1 VADVVV
7 FIVWD
12 EVVRGRER
20 RAIRVYNAV
29 REYLE
34 GVQKEGKIE
43 SFETGVFGPATP
55 LGGFLA
61 VRGTPDQLVE
71 LRRTKEFRRLMLR
84 TRLVVE
90 HLRVARAL
98 VGANL
103 LEQIREY
110 QEEVDDLDK
119 DN

>member
-1 VADVVV
+1 VADIGV

-34 GVQKEGKIE
+34 SIEKEGKIE
-43 SFETGVFGPATP
+43 NFEIGVFGPATG
-55 LGGFLA
+55 LGGFIM
-61 VRGTPDQLVE
+61 VRGTEDQLLAV
-71 LRRTKEFRRLMLR
+71 RRTKEFRRLMLR

-98 VGANL
+98 LGGQL
-103 LEQIREY
+103 LQQIKEY
-110 QEEVDDLDK
+110 QDEIEDLEK
-119 DN
+119 

>member
-1 VADVVV
+1 MADVVV

-55 LGGFLA
+55 LGGFIA
-61 VRGTPDQLVE
+61 VRGTPDQLVA
-71 LRRTKEFRRLMLR
+71 LRRTKEFQRLMLR

-103 LEQIREY
+103 LEQIRQY
-110 QEEVDDLDK
+110 QEEVEDLEN